1 MHYRAL
7 LVLIVVSGCGAQPEP
22 PLVASEVMVTQPM
35 PGMQM
40 SAAYLSLTNN
50 TDETIRISRVAS
62 AQYGSV
68 QLHESVVEDGIA
80 RMRAIP
86 VLEIPAG
93 ATVRLERGGKHLML
107 SRPTGAA
114 ESITLQFLDDD
125 ELILTVDA
133 PLEPETKR

>member
-1 MHYRAL
+1 P
-7 LVLIVVSGCGAQPEP
+7 QP
-22 PLVASEVMVTQPM
+22 PLVATDVVLTRPV

-50 TDETIRISRVAS
+50 SDETIRISRVVS

-68 QLHESVVEDGIA
+68 QLHESIVKDGIA

-93 ATVRLERGGKHLML
+93 ETITLKRGGKHLML
-107 SRPTGAA
+107 MRPTGAA
-114 ESITLQFLDDD
+114 DSVSLQLLDGDN
-125 ELILTVDA
+125 LVLAVDA
-133 PLEPETKR
+133 SFEPTTTR